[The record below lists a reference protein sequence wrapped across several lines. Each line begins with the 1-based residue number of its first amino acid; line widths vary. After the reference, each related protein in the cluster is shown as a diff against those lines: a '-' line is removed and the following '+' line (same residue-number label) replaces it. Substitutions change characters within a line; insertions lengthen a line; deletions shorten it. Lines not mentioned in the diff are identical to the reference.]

1 MMTASTFDR
10 FTPHARDALT
20 FADGEA
26 TRLNHA
32 AMSTAHLLLGIA
44 HEPEGL
50 GGRVLTTFGISL
62 STLRPVVETLHKRG
76 GIAIL
81 EGHTLTLG
89 MKAALRAAI
98 AEADRGEQQLVGALH
113 LLAGLSS
120 DTDNAAMTALRQLEV
135 DETRLRNAI
144 ARANEGPV
152 IHASANAIAELT
164 SEHVMY
170 ILHVPTTD
178 LAHLTALA
186 RTQDRPIDD
195 LILEAIHRVWGKDD
209 ALARAE

>member
-1 MMTASTFDR
+1 MTASTFDR

-32 AMSTAHLLLGIA
+32 AMSTAHLLLGIS

-50 GGRVLTTFGISL
+50 GGRVLRILGISL
-62 STLRPVVETLHKRG
+62 STLRSVVETLYERG
-76 GIAIL
+76 AIAIP
-81 EGHTLTLG
+81 EGHTLTPD
-89 MKAALRAAI
+89 MKVALRAAI
-98 AEADRGEQQLVGALH
+98 AEADRDNQQLVSTLH

-144 ARANEGPV
+144 ERANEGPV
-152 IHASANAIAELT
+152 IHASANALAELT

-170 ILHVPTTD
+170 ILHLPTTD

-186 RTQDRPIDD
+186 RPTDRPMDD

-209 ALARAE
+209 ALAREE